1 MRSAVDLR
9 ADRPRRAANNDT
21 QTLPCGALENMPTW
35 LICIPLVIQW
45 CWLALRYR
53 SLTLPSV
60 ANPAITS
67 GGLVGEGKLEYF
79 QGMGQLA
86 RSYTARHCA
95 ISTQRVKSPRELR
108 RLMERAELSF
118 PIVVKPDLG
127 LCGHGVQRVD
137 GLAGLQH
144 YLATFPANEIVVA
157 QEYLP
162 QEDEAGIFYMR
173 DPLTGRGRLTGLAL
187 RDFPRVIG
195 DGRKTITDLIKA
207 DRRASRLMRAAQHDC
222 RFTGSDVPA
231 AGQVVRLAT
240 IGSTRVGGLYRDGG
254 ACITP
259 QLTSAIDA
267 IARDMPS
274 FHFGRFDVR
283 FTTVQ
288 ELSAGVGFRIMEI
301 NGAGSEA
308 IEAWDPNTGMVD
320 GFGIIFAKQR
330 MLFAIGARQRDAGV
344 QPMGLLA
351 LARLHRRQRRL
362 IARYPPSN

>member
-1 MRSAVDLR
+1 M
-9 ADRPRRAANNDT
+9 
-21 QTLPCGALENMPTW
+21 
-35 LICIPLVIQW
+35 
-45 CWLALRYR
+45 
-53 SLTLPSV
+53 
-60 ANPAITS
+60 
-67 GGLVGEGKLEYF
+67 
-79 QGMGQLA
+79 
-86 RSYTARHCA
+86 
-95 ISTQRVKSPRELR
+95 
-108 RLMERAELSF
+108 
-118 PIVVKPDLG
+118 
-127 LCGHGVQRVD
+127 
-137 GLAGLQH
+137 
-144 YLATFPANEIVVA
+144 

-162 QEDEAGIFYMR
+162 QEHEAGIFYVR
-173 DPLTGRGRLTGLAL
+173 DPNTGRGRVIGLAL

-195 DGRKTITDLIKA
+195 DGRRTITDLIRA
-207 DRRASRLMRAAQHDC
+207 DPRASRLMRSAQHDC

-231 AGQVVRLAT
+231 AGKVVRLAT
-240 IGSTRVGGLYRDGG
+240 IGSTRVGGVYRDGG

-283 FTTVQ
+283 FNTVQ

-308 IEAWDPNTGMVD
+308 IEAWDPGTGVIA

-344 QPMGLLA
+344 RPMGLVA

-362 IARYPPSN
+362 IASYPPSN

>member
-53 SLTLPSV
+53 SLTLPSA
-60 ANPAITS
+60 ANPVITS
-67 GGLVGEGKLEYF
+67 GGLIGEGKLEYF

-95 ISTQRVKSPRELR
+95 ISTQRLKSPRELR

-118 PIVVKPDLG
+118 PVVVKPDVG
-127 LCGHGVQRVD
+127 LRGHGVQRVD
-137 GLAGLQH
+137 DLAGLQR
-144 YLATFPANEIVVA
+144 YLAMFPSNEIVVM

-162 QEDEAGIFYMR
+162 QEDEAGIFYLR
-173 DPLTGRGRLTGLAL
+173 DPLTGQGRLTGLAL

-195 DGRKTITDLIKA
+195 DGRRTITDLIKA
-207 DRRASRLMRAAQHDC
+207 DPRAGRLVRSAQHDC

-231 AGQVVRLAT
+231 AGKVVRLAT

-254 ACITP
+254 EHITE
-259 QLTSAIDA
+259 QLTSVIDA

-283 FTTVQ
+283 FNTAQ
-288 ELSAGVGFRIMEI
+288 ELSAGAGFKIMEI

-308 IEAWDPNTGMVD
+308 IEAWDPGTGAVA

-330 MLFAIGARQRDAGV
+330 MGFAIGANQRSAGV
-344 QPMGLLA
+344 QPVGLLA
-351 LARLHRRQRRL
+351 LAGLHRRQRRL
-362 IARYPPSN
+362 IAMYPPSN